1 MKTYKQML
9 LANRSWA
16 EEIIEQDPDFFTRQ
30 RKGQRPS
37 VFWIGSSDSRV
48 SPEQMTRTLP
58 GELFIH
64 RNMANLVAEDDMNFM
79 SDLQY
84 AVSVLKVR
92 DIIVCGHYGDEG
104 LASIL
109 DNSATGDIKTWLE
122 NASAVLEK
130 HRAEIMAAP
139 EGEERLNRFVECNIR
154 DQLVDVACTRVVR
167 DAFASGQDLT
177 LHGWIYDL
185 RDGHLKELLQI
196 DASTDMSNIE
206 DEPRNVL
213 NAAGPQGD
221 TTAAQPGTLQTAG
234 VSEGL

>member
-9 LANRSWA
+9 LANRAWA
-16 EEIIEQDPDFFTRQ
+16 EEIIEQDADFFTRQ

-64 RNMANLVAEDDMNFM
+64 RNMANLVAETDMNFM

-84 AVSVLKVR
+84 AVTVLQVR

-104 LASIL
+104 LAAIL
-109 DNSATGDIKTWLE
+109 DGTATGDIKTWLE
-122 NASAVLEK
+122 NASAVLEN
-130 HRAEIMAAP
+130 HRSEIMGLPA
-139 EGEERLNRFVECNIR
+139 GEERLNRFVECNVQ
-154 DQLVDVACTRVVR
+154 DQLVDVARTKVVR
-167 DAFASGQDLT
+167 DAFAAGQDLT
-177 LHGWIYDL
+177 LHGWVYDL

-196 DASTDMSNIE
+196 DGSTDLSQLAAA
-206 DEPRNVL
+206 PRSVL
-213 NAAGPQGD
+213 NASGNGTSVEPQ
-221 TTAAQPGTLQTAG
+221 LAG